1 MNDSLILNPKSNRY
15 VKKTS
20 QTGKRLL
27 KELATPEPTE
37 PILEPTSVLSP
48 LLSPEPV
55 QTALVEACAELV
67 AERPQQFKK
76 LSASETDSLF
86 KKLLL
91 ERLGVSTPV
100 SKPKKKVSKYKVV
113 ESDSDESS
121 DSD

>member
-48 LLSPEPV
+48 LPV